1 MRIYFD
7 IIFIVLNIII
17 FAVNFHFALESKSS
31 KAYTYAIL
39 GMSFSIAAIV
49 LLSICGFKSRIIMKK
64 SVENTQYKTENCRP
78 NNSDL
83 SF

>member
-39 GMSFSIAAIV
+39 GMSFAIAAIIL
-49 LLSICGFKSRIIMKK
+49 LLSGGFKSRIIMKK

>member
-17 FAVNFHFALESKSS
+17 FAVNFHFALSVKSS

-39 GMSFSIAAIV
+39 GMSFAIAAIIL
-49 LLSICGFKSRIIMKK
+49 LLSA
-64 SVENTQYKTENCRP
+64 
-78 NNSDL
+78 DL
-83 SF
+83 NQES

>member
-31 KAYTYAIL
+31 KAYT
-39 GMSFSIAAIV
+39 
-49 LLSICGFKSRIIMKK
+49 LSLIHI
-64 SVENTQYKTENCRP
+64 
-78 NNSDL
+78 
-83 SF
+83 

>member
-17 FAVNFHFALESKSS
+17 FAVSFHFALESKSS

-39 GMSFSIAAIV
+39 GMSFAIAAIIL
-49 LLSICGFKSRIIMKK
+49 LLSA
-64 SVENTQYKTENCRP
+64 
-78 NNSDL
+78 DL
-83 SF
+83 NQES

>member
-31 KAYTYAIL
+31 KSYTYAIL
-39 GMSFSIAAIV
+39 GMSFAIAAIIL
-49 LLSICGFKSRIIMKK
+49 LLSA
-64 SVENTQYKTENCRP
+64 
-78 NNSDL
+78 DL
-83 SF
+83 NQES

>member
-7 IIFIVLNIII
+7 IIFIVLNII

-39 GMSFSIAAIV
+39 GMSFAIAAIV
-49 LLSICGFKSRIIMKK
+49 LLLSA
-64 SVENTQYKTENCRP
+64 
-78 NNSDL
+78 DL
-83 SF
+83 NQES

>member
-17 FAVNFHFALESKSS
+17 FFVNFHLALESKSS

-39 GMSFSIAAIV
+39 GMSFAIAAIV
-49 LLSICGFKSRIIMKK
+49 LLLSA
-64 SVENTQYKTENCRP
+64 
-78 NNSDL
+78 DL
-83 SF
+83 NQES

>member
-39 GMSFSIAAIV
+39 GMSFAIAAIV
-49 LLSICGFKSRIIMKK
+49 LLLSADLNQESDSKK

>member
-39 GMSFSIAAIV
+39 GMIFCHCSHRPT
-49 LLSICGFKSRIIMKK
+49 SICGFKSRIIMKK

>member
-17 FAVNFHFALESKSS
+17 FAVIFHFALESKSS

-39 GMSFSIAAIV
+39 GMSFAIAAIV
-49 LLSICGFKSRIIMKK
+49 LLLSA
-64 SVENTQYKTENCRP
+64 
-78 NNSDL
+78 DL
-83 SF
+83 NQES

>member
-39 GMSFSIAAIV
+39 GMRFCHCSHHPT
-49 LLSICGFKSRIIMKK
+49 SICGFKSRIIMKK

>member
-39 GMSFSIAAIV
+39 GMSFAIAAIV
-49 LLSICGFKSRIIMKK
+49 LLLSCGFKSRIIMKK

>member
-17 FAVNFHFALESKSS
+17 FAVNFHFALESESS

-39 GMSFSIAAIV
+39 GMSFAIAAIV
-49 LLSICGFKSRIIMKK
+49 LLLSA
-64 SVENTQYKTENCRP
+64 
-78 NNSDL
+78 DL
-83 SF
+83 NQES

>member
-17 FAVNFHFALESKSS
+17 FAV
-31 KAYTYAIL
+31 
-39 GMSFSIAAIV
+39 
-49 LLSICGFKSRIIMKK
+49 CGFKSRIIMKK

>member
-39 GMSFSIAAIV
+39 GMSFAIAAMLSTIR
-49 LLSICGFKSRIIMKK
+49 LLVAHRLFK
-64 SVENTQYKTENCRP
+64 P
-78 NNSDL
+78 
-83 SF
+83 

>member
-17 FAVNFHFALESKSS
+17 FAVNFHFALESKFS

-39 GMSFSIAAIV
+39 GMSFAIAAIIL
-49 LLSICGFKSRIIMKK
+49 LLSA
-64 SVENTQYKTENCRP
+64 
-78 NNSDL
+78 DL
-83 SF
+83 NQES

>member
-31 KAYTYAIL
+31 KAYTYAIFRNEFCHC
-39 GMSFSIAAIV
+39 SHHST
-49 LLSICGFKSRIIMKK
+49 SICGFKSRIIMKK

>member
-31 KAYTYAIL
+31 KAYTFRNEFCHC
-39 GMSFSIAAIV
+39 SHRPT
-49 LLSICGFKSRIIMKK
+49 SICGFKSRIIMKK

>member
-17 FAVNFHFALESKSS
+17 FAVNFHFVLESKSS

-39 GMSFSIAAIV
+39 GMSFAIAAIIL
-49 LLSICGFKSRIIMKK
+49 LLSA
-64 SVENTQYKTENCRP
+64 
-78 NNSDL
+78 DL
-83 SF
+83 NQES

>member
-31 KAYTYAIL
+31 KTYTYAIL
-39 GMSFSIAAIV
+39 GMSFAIAAIIL
-49 LLSICGFKSRIIMKK
+49 LLSA
-64 SVENTQYKTENCRP
+64 
-78 NNSDL
+78 DL
-83 SF
+83 NQES

>member
-39 GMSFSIAAIV
+39 GMSFAIAAIIL
-49 LLSICGFKSRIIMKK
+49 LLSADL
-64 SVENTQYKTENCRP
+64 NQYKTENCRP

>member
-39 GMSFSIAAIV
+39 GMSFCHCSHRPASV
-49 LLSICGFKSRIIMKK
+49 CGFKSRIIMKK

>member
-17 FAVNFHFALESKSS
+17 FAVNFHFSLESKSS

-39 GMSFSIAAIV
+39 GMSFAIAAIIL
-49 LLSICGFKSRIIMKK
+49 LLSA
-64 SVENTQYKTENCRP
+64 
-78 NNSDL
+78 DL
-83 SF
+83 NQES

>member
-31 KAYTYAIL
+31 KAYTYAIFRNEFL
-39 GMSFSIAAIV
+39 PLQPSPT
-49 LLSICGFKSRIIMKK
+49 SICGFKSRIIIEKI
-64 SVENTQYKTENCRP
+64 S
-78 NNSDL
+78 
-83 SF
+83 

>member
-31 KAYTYAIL
+31 KVYTYAIL
-39 GMSFSIAAIV
+39 GMSFAIAAIV
-49 LLSICGFKSRIIMKK
+49 LLLSA
-64 SVENTQYKTENCRP
+64 
-78 NNSDL
+78 DL
-83 SF
+83 NQES

>member
-39 GMSFSIAAIV
+39 GMSFAIAAII
-49 LLSICGFKSRIIMKK
+49 LLPVSY
-64 SVENTQYKTENCRP
+64 THLTLP
-78 NNSDL
+78 TSDL
-83 SF
+83 V

>member
-39 GMSFSIAAIV
+39 GMSFAILGMSFAIAAIV
-49 LLSICGFKSRIIMKK
+49 LLLSA
-64 SVENTQYKTENCRP
+64 
-78 NNSDL
+78 DL
-83 SF
+83 NQES

>member
-17 FAVNFHFALESKSS
+17 FAVYFHFALESKSS

-39 GMSFSIAAIV
+39 GMSFAIAAIV
-49 LLSICGFKSRIIMKK
+49 LLLSA
-64 SVENTQYKTENCRP
+64 
-78 NNSDL
+78 DL
-83 SF
+83 NQES

>member
-17 FAVNFHFALESKSS
+17 FAVNFHFALESKPS

-39 GMSFSIAAIV
+39 GMSFAIAAIV
-49 LLSICGFKSRIIMKK
+49 LLLSA
-64 SVENTQYKTENCRP
+64 
-78 NNSDL
+78 DL
-83 SF
+83 NQES

>member
-39 GMSFSIAAIV
+39 GMSFAIAAIV
-49 LLSICGFKSRIIMKK
+49 TSICGFKSRIIMKK

>member
-31 KAYTYAIL
+31 K
-39 GMSFSIAAIV
+39 SIYV
-49 LLSICGFKSRIIMKK
+49 CHFRNEFCHCSHHPTSICGFKSRIIMKK

>member
-17 FAVNFHFALESKSS
+17 FAVKFHFALESKSS

-39 GMSFSIAAIV
+39 GMSFAIAAIV
-49 LLSICGFKSRIIMKK
+49 LLLSA
-64 SVENTQYKTENCRP
+64 
-78 NNSDL
+78 DL
-83 SF
+83 NQES

>member
-39 GMSFSIAAIV
+39 GMSFAIAAIV
-49 LLSICGFKSRIIMKK
+49 LLLSAGFKSRIIMKK